1 MAESTIALLIMAVVI
16 VVFVVNRLPVGVVA
30 IGAAVSLWATGLL
43 ELEDALRGFGD
54 PVVVF
59 IGTLFIVSEAIDAT
73 GLTTWIGNRV
83 TNIAGSSFSN
93 VMVSMMLLCA
103 GLTALISLN
112 GSVAALLPM
121 AVMIAVRMNRA
132 PSELLMP
139 MVYAGS
145 AGSMLVLMGSPVNVV
160 VSDASR
166 DAGEGAFGFFSFGL
180 IGLPLVIGT
189 VVLGLIL
196 SPKLLPHH
204 NPDVVPIDLSQHA
217 ERLAQQYQ
225 LRDGLYCLSLRSG
238 SRLVGVAAQELTPRD
253 LAGAQVVATQRHDRQ
268 PMTDG
273 DELQVDDVLVV
284 TGEPDAIK
292 NAVLDYGLAVEM
304 ERTEFD
310 EPRRLVSGDAGI
322 AEVVVPPRSP
332 FIGETVFPGML
343 RQGDLVILAVRRY
356 GKNTGERPVQVA
368 AGDSLLVYG
377 PWAVLDSLN
386 DDRDVLAV
394 DRPDLVRRQNAPLG
408 RNAAIAAFC
417 LVAMVIALATSVV
430 PPVIAG
436 LVAVMVLVLTG
447 VLSSAQAYRA
457 VSWETLVLVGGLIPL
472 SVAVQTSGAAEQISD
487 VIIGVVGAGSPTLLL
502 AALFVVTCIL
512 GLVISNTATVLIVL
526 PIGLAAAAETGVS
539 VRPLLMTIA
548 VAGSA
553 ALLTPIQ
560 TPGNM
565 MIMSPGGYK
574 FGDYCK
580 FGLPILLFWLA
591 ASVVIIPLV
600 WPF

>member
-1 MAESTIALLIMAVVI
+1 MAESTIALLIMAAVI
-16 VVFVVNRLPVGVVA
+16 VVFVINRLPVGVVA

-43 ELEDALRGFGD
+43 DLEDALRGFGD

-59 IGTLFIVSEAIDAT
+59 IGTLFVVSEAIDST
-73 GLTTWIGNRV
+73 GITTWVGQRV
-83 TNIAGSSFSN
+83 TNLAGSSFPN
-93 VMVSMMLLCA
+93 VMVSMMVLCG

-145 AGSMLVLMGSPVNVV
+145 AGSMLVLMGSPVNIV

-189 VVLGLIL
+189 VVLGLVL
-196 SPKLLPHH
+196 SPKLLPQRT
-204 NPDVVPIDLSQHA
+204 PDVEPVDLSEHA

-225 LRDGLYCLSLRSG
+225 LRDGLYRLSLRSS
-238 SRLVGVAAQELTPRD
+238 SRLVGMPAHELTQRD

-268 PMTDG
+268 PMSEEG
-273 DELQVDDVLVV
+273 ELQVNDVVIV
-284 TGEPDAIK
+284 TGRADDIK
-292 NAVLDYGLAVEM
+292 NAVLDYGLAVDM

-310 EPRRLVSGDAGI
+310 EPRRLVSDDSGI

-343 RQGDLVILAVRRY
+343 RHGDLVILAVRRY
-356 GKNTGERPVQVA
+356 GKNTGERPVDIA

-386 DDRDVLAV
+386 DDRDVLIV

-408 RNAAIAAFC
+408 RNAAIAAVC

-436 LVAVMVLVLTG
+436 LVAAVVLVLSG

-472 SVAVQTSGAAEQISD
+472 SVAVQTSGAAEKISD
-487 VIIGVVGAGSPTLLL
+487 VIISVVGTGSPILLL
-502 AALFVVTCIL
+502 AALFIVTCVL
-512 GLVISNTATVLIVL
+512 GLIISNTATVLIVL
-526 PIGLAAAAETGVS
+526 PIGLAAAVETGVS

-565 MIMSPGGYK
+565 MIMNPGGYK
-574 FGDYCK
+574 FGDYWK

-591 ASVVIIPLV
+591 ASLVIIPLV
-600 WPF
+600 WPL